1 MSEILHQFIAN
12 YAKGAREMHKG
23 FRRRRKH
30 IRSLQRRLDGEQRI
44 KPLKWECDARDKS
57 VSVAF
62 TLIGRYEVAKREKWG
77 WGCRVLS
84 VDGVQR
90 QYSDHKTE
98 ALAKARAEEYH
109 EGIVRGLLL

>member
-1 MSEILHQFIAN
+1 MSEV
-12 YAKGAREMHKG
+12 K
-23 FRRRRKH
+23 
-30 IRSLQRRLDGEQRI
+30 I

-57 VSVAF
+57 VSMAF
-62 TLIGRYEVAKREKWG
+62 TTIGRYEVAKREKWG

-84 VDGVQR
+84 VDGVQL

-98 ALAKARAEEYH
+98 ALAKARAEQYH